1 MPELAY
7 GLASLAVGF
16 AVAASLAHGYQL
28 FTARRLGFGLLVAPR
43 RWASLAAVPLL
54 LFAAP
59 FLIVRNTIRGTAGG
73 EGRIGLLAIATA
85 IAGFWSLMSGSVVA
99 AGWLELV
106 ARFA

>member
-1 MPELAY
+1 MPNVAY

-16 AVAASLAHGYQL
+16 ALAASLAHGYQL
-28 FTARRLGFGLLVAPR
+28 LTARRLGFGLLFAPR
-43 RWASLAAVPLL
+43 RWGAVPLL

-59 FLIVRNTIRGTAGG
+59 FIIVRNTIRGSAER
-73 EGRIGLLAIATA
+73 EGRAGLLAIATA
-85 IAGFWSLMSGSVVA
+85 IAGIWSLMSGSVVA